1 MSIVLFTLSS
11 INTKKAAPP
20 LRERLLFR
28 TNQLQSVLLHLSE
41 ALAAVDRTV
50 FARLEGHLAGL
61 AAACANGVE
70 HLALTTGSVL
80 AGIAACLAA
89 LGLVLE
95 TTACVEL
102 LLTGGPNELF
112 AAIFAYQSLVFV
124 HSGYLLFVYLPAEE
138 FQPTLGVTN
147 ELIAKLLG
155 ALFICPGQTPESKF
169 ILALHHCA
177 AFCGRASGRFPPL
190 WGCSAAVGLS
200 VRRCAP
206 PNWQADCHVPGAK
219 AAC

>member
-1 MSIVLFTLSS
+1 MLFTLSS

-41 ALAAVDRTV
+41 
-50 FARLEGHLAGL
+50 
-61 AAACANGVE
+61 
-70 HLALTTGSVL
+70 
-80 AGIAACLAA
+80 ACLAA

-155 ALFICPGQTPESKF
+155 ALFICPGQN
-169 ILALHHCA
+169 A
-177 AFCGRASGRFPPL
+177 
-190 WGCSAAVGLS
+190 
-200 VRRCAP
+200 
-206 PNWQADCHVPGAK
+206 
-219 AAC
+219 

>member
-41 ALAAVDRTV
+41 ALAAVHGTV
-50 FARLEGHLAGL
+50 GLGLEGNLRL
-61 AAACANGVE
+61 AAATSAGSGE
-70 HLALTTGSVL
+70 ELTGATGSVL
-80 AGIAACLAA
+80 ASVTAGLAA

-200 VRRCAP
+200 GRRCAP
-206 PNWQADCHVPGAK
+206 PNWQADCRVPGAK

>member
-1 MSIVLFTLSS
+1 MFSLLHSFYGS
-11 INTKKAAPP
+11 KKAAPP

-50 FARLEGHLAGL
+50 GLGLERNLGL
-61 AAACANGVE
+61 AAASCADCGEV
-70 HLALTTGSVL
+70 LTGATSGVL
-80 AGIAACLAA
+80 ASVAAGLAA

-95 TTACVEL
+95 AALRVEL

-155 ALFICPGQTPESKF
+155 ALFICPGQN
-169 ILALHHCA
+169 A
-177 AFCGRASGRFPPL
+177 
-190 WGCSAAVGLS
+190 
-200 VRRCAP
+200 
-206 PNWQADCHVPGAK
+206 
-219 AAC
+219 

>member
-1 MSIVLFTLSS
+1 MLSLLHS
-11 INTKKAAPP
+11 FYGSKKAAPP

-89 LGLVLE
+89 L
-95 TTACVEL
+95 
-102 LLTGGPNELF
+102 TGGPNELF

-155 ALFICPGQTPESKF
+155 ALFICPGQN
-169 ILALHHCA
+169 A
-177 AFCGRASGRFPPL
+177 
-190 WGCSAAVGLS
+190 
-200 VRRCAP
+200 
-206 PNWQADCHVPGAK
+206 
-219 AAC
+219 

>member
-102 LLTGGPNELF
+102 LLTGGENELF

-155 ALFICPGQTPESKF
+155 ALFICPGQN
-169 ILALHHCA
+169 A
-177 AFCGRASGRFPPL
+177 
-190 WGCSAAVGLS
+190 
-200 VRRCAP
+200 
-206 PNWQADCHVPGAK
+206 
-219 AAC
+219 

>member
-1 MSIVLFTLSS
+1 MLFTLSS

-102 LLTGGPNELF
+102 LLTGGKGELVT
-112 AAIFAYQSLVFV
+112 ALFAYQDLVFV
-124 HSGYLLFVYLPAEE
+124 HLVSLSLTRYPEALCMGGVILRSALAGSAGRKVPGHLPADSLDRVVHR
-138 FQPTLGVTN
+138 LGGP
-147 ELIAKLLG
+147 AHP
-155 ALFICPGQTPESKF
+155 PGDLSAGE
-169 ILALHHCA
+169 A
-177 AFCGRASGRFPPL
+177 A
-190 WGCSAAVGLS
+190 
-200 VRRCAP
+200 
-206 PNWQADCHVPGAK
+206 
-219 AAC
+219 